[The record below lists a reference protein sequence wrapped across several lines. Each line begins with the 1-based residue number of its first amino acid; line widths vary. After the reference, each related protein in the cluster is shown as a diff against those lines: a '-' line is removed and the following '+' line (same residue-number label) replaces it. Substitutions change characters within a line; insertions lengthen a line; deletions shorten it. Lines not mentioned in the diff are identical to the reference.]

1 MARILV
7 IDDDAAVR
15 ELLREKLALEG
26 HEVLVAAEGLEG
38 LRLHREHLP
47 KVVITDIIMPGRSGI
62 ELVFE
67 IRQQNPEV
75 KIITISG
82 IVPQQFLDAGSEV
95 GVSRAFTKPFD
106 VNEIARAVRDLAR

>member
-15 ELLREKLALEG
+15 ELLREKLTLEG

-67 IRQQNPEV
+67 IRQQNPQV

-82 IVPQQFLDAGSEV
+82 MVPQVFLDAGSEV

-106 VNEIARAVRDLAR
+106 VNEIARVVRDLVR